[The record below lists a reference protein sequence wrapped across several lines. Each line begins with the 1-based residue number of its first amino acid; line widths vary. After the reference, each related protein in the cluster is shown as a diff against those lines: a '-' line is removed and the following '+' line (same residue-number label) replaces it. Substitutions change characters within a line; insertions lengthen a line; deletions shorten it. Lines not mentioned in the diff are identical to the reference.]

1 MNANRLT
8 LAACLLFLSLVFG
21 RVAANIPACAQETGP
36 SQGNEAPRQSV
47 DASTQSA
54 PQNNLAEQP
63 AIQVE
68 NWSQPQPG
76 WLYVLDPKP
85 GDAAGRIWLIDPQ
98 TGKVMGGIRTSAS
111 PDFALSPDGSRLY
124 VASSTGND
132 SNQLAVIDTA
142 QGIILKSGAV
152 VGRAAYDEL
161 PPFSTM
167 AVSGDGLALR
177 MLIDAPKSEDKDA
190 FLLATF
196 DTRAGEFLPGIV
208 HLGNCG
214 PGRFISYPAADHFD
228 FLCPRTNRVRLIRV
242 DADSREVQNHDVQ
255 LPWERRIGVA
265 EAFESP
271 NSTDMAIIR
280 GDGAVVGMSLA
291 TQQFVETPVH
301 PGLPNR
307 IPPAAWP
314 TSPDGSRVYLG
325 YNRDYDKADNRF
337 YLDYGRPPNS
347 RPPSALA
354 GEVRVYDTNT
364 WAKVGTVRTK
374 MLFWNAVV
382 STDGKWLY
390 ATVPQKHGI
399 LVIDTAKRH
408 QSGWLKVGGAPAL
421 LLVAP

>member
-1 MNANRLT
+1 MNANQPT
-8 LAACLLFLSLVFG
+8 FASCFLFLSFAMGLA
-21 RVAANIPACAQETGP
+21 VANTPARAQESAP
-36 SQGNEAPRQSV
+36 NQGKEVARHT
-47 DASTQSA
+47 DAVAQSA
-54 PQNNLAEQP
+54 APNSPTEQS

-68 NWSQPQPG
+68 NWSQPKPG

-85 GDAAGRIWLIDPQ
+85 GSAEGRVWLIDPQ
-98 TGKVMGGIRTSAS
+98 TGKVMGSIRTSAH

-132 SNQLAVIDTA
+132 SNEMAVIDTA
-142 QGIILKSGAV
+142 QGVILKSGELT
-152 VGRAAYDEL
+152 GRAAYDGL

-177 MLIDAPKSEDKDA
+177 MLIDAPKSEDQDA

-196 DTRAGEFLPGIV
+196 DTRAGEFLPGVV

-214 PGRFISYPAADHFD
+214 PGRFISNAAADHFD
-228 FLCPRTNRVRLIRV
+228 FLCPRTNRVRLVRV
-242 DADSREVQNHDVQ
+242 DADSREVQNHDVE

-271 NSTDMAIIR
+271 DSAAMTIVR
-280 GDGAVVGMSLA
+280 GDGAVVGLSLA
-291 TQQFVETPVH
+291 TKQFAETPVH

-307 IPPAAWP
+307 VPPAAWP

-325 YNRDYDKADNRF
+325 YNSDYDKADNRF
-337 YLDYGRPPNS
+337 YLDYSRPPNF

-354 GEVRVYDTNT
+354 DEFRVYDTNS
-364 WAKVGTVRTK
+364 WVKVGTIRTK

-382 STDGKWLY
+382 SPDGKTLY
-390 ATVPQKHGI
+390 ATAPEKHSI
-399 LVIDTAKRH
+399 LVIDTEKRH
-408 QSGWLKVGGAPAL
+408 QTGVLKVGGAPAL
-421 LLVAP
+421 VLVVP

>member
-1 MNANRLT
+1 MG
-8 LAACLLFLSLVFG
+8 LAA
-21 RVAANIPACAQETGP
+21 ANAQESAPG
-36 SQGNEAPRQSV
+36 QGNEAPKQAA
-47 DASTQSA
+47 DAVAQGAT
-54 PQNNLAEQP
+54 QNNPAEQP

-68 NWSQPQPG
+68 NWSRPQSG

-85 GDAAGRIWLIDPQ
+85 CDAAGRIWLIDSQ
-98 TGKVMGGIRTSAS
+98 TGKVMGSIRTSAS

-132 SNQLAVIDTA
+132 SNELAVIDTT
-142 QGIILKSGAV
+142 QGVILTSGAV
-152 VGRAAYDEL
+152 AGGAGYDEL

-208 HLGNCG
+208 RLGNCG

-242 DADSREVQNHDVQ
+242 DADSREVQNHDVE

-271 NSTDMAIIR
+271 DSTAMAIVR
-280 GDGAVVGMSLA
+280 GDGAVVGMNLA

-307 IPPAAWP
+307 VPPAAWP
-314 TSPDGSRVYLG
+314 TSPDGRRVYLG

-347 RPPSALA
+347 RPAAALA
-354 GEVRVYDTNT
+354 GEFSVYDTNT
-364 WAKVGTVRTK
+364 WAKVATIRTK

-382 STDGKWLY
+382 STDGNWLY
-390 ATVPQKHGI
+390 ATAPQKHSM

-408 QSGWLKVGGAPAL
+408 QAGVLKVGGAPAL
-421 LLVAP
+421 VLVAP

>member
-1 MNANRLT
+1 MTTNRRT
-8 LAACLLFLSLVFG
+8 FASCLVFLFLVFG
-21 RVAANIPACAQETGP
+21 LTPASAPACAQQSGP
-36 SQGNEAPRQSV
+36 SRGNEAPRQAA
-47 DASTQSA
+47 DAATQDA
-54 PQNNLAEQP
+54 AQNDSAEQS

-76 WLYVLDPKP
+76 WLYVLDPNP
-85 GDAAGRIWLIDPQ
+85 GDVAGRIWLLDPQ
-98 TGKVMGGIRTSAS
+98 TGKVMGRIRTSAS

-124 VASSTGND
+124 VVSSTGND

-142 QGIILKSGAV
+142 PGVILKSGAV
-152 VGRAAYDEL
+152 VGRAAYDGL

-177 MLIDAPKSEDKDA
+177 MLIDAPKSADKDA

-242 DADSREVQNHDVQ
+242 DADSREVQNHDVE
-255 LPWERRIGVA
+255 LPWERRVGVA

-271 NSTDMAIIR
+271 DLTAMAIVR
-280 GDGAVVGMSLA
+280 GDGAVVGMSVA
-291 TQQFVETPVH
+291 TQQFVETPLH

-307 IPPAAWP
+307 VPPAAWP
-314 TSPDGSRVYLG
+314 ISPDGSRVYLG

-354 GEVRVYDTNT
+354 GEIRVYDTNS
-364 WAKVGTVRTK
+364 WAKVGTIRTK
-374 MLFWNAVV
+374 MLFWTAVV

-390 ATVPQKHGI
+390 ATSPQKHSI
-399 LVIDTAKRH
+399 LVVDTEKGK
-408 QSGWLKVGGAPAL
+408 QTGLLKVGGAPAL
-421 LLVAP
+421 VLVAP